1 MYFIWLFLCTNTLY
15 KCKETTNKTQL
26 VILFGCIF
34 ALMHGISAK
43 NNNNVIKCISA
54 KVQPNKAVSVQRNNQ
69 IKMDHC
75 NETNKKKTNCDEAK
89 KWIRKSTES
98 QS

>member
-15 KCKETTNKTQL
+15 KRKETTNKTQF
-26 VILFGCIF
+26 VIFIWLFQCKKK
-34 ALMHGISAK
+34 H
-43 NNNNVIKCISA
+43 NVIKCISA

-75 NETNKKKTNCDEAK
+75 NETNKQKKTNCDEAK
-89 KWIRKSTES
+89 KWTRKSTES